1 MSDLGCWSAPLQ
13 PTAEIMICT
22 LFPTLVVAL
31 KQRMLMVAA
40 KGTNDVLA
48 LRVSFPRAWTEIYI
62 T

>member
-1 MSDLGCWSAPLQ
+1 
-13 PTAEIMICT
+13 MICT